1 MKFTAIDFETANSS
15 RSSACAVGLT
25 IVDNGNVVGSLY
37 KLIRPDPPYF
47 SPFNVSI
54 HGITEN
60 DVAKSPSFSELWPE
74 LIANI
79 SGPLVAHNAS
89 FDISVIRRSLDDAGI
104 TYPDLEYYCTRVI
117 AKQTWPG
124 HPTYSLDYIAQHLG
138 ISFQHHNA
146 ADDARA
152 CALIA
157 IQACQLHR
165 VASLDD
171 LQAPFVFS
179 AGHLYPGGYS
189 PCRGIYKAPTNRP
202 RQSKKLRASDIGA
215 TVSKFDSDHPFFS
228 RSFVF
233 TGAMTALLRKDAMQ
247 AVVDHGGQ
255 CHDTVRHD
263 TNYLVIGQNG
273 FIGYREGHKSTK
285 MKKAEALLA
294 EGCPIEILSEADFFN
309 ML

>member
-25 IVDNGNVVGSLY
+25 IVDNGNVVGSIY
-37 KLIRPDPPYF
+37 KLIRPEPLYF

-60 DVAKSPSFSELWPE
+60 DVAHAPSFYELWPE
-74 LIANI
+74 LLANI
-79 SGPLVAHNAS
+79 SGPIVAHNAS

-104 TYPDLEYYCTRVI
+104 AYPDLDYYCTRVI

-124 HPTYSLDYIAQHLG
+124 QPTYSLDYIAQLLG
-138 ISFQHHNA
+138 ITFQHHNA

-157 IQACQLHR
+157 LQACQLNK
-165 VASLDD
+165 VASLDE

-179 AGHLYPGGYS
+179 AGRLYPGGYS
-189 PCRGIYKAPTNRP
+189 PCRGIGKDPTNRS
-202 RQSKKLRASDIGA
+202 RDSNKLRASDIAA
-215 TVSKFDSDHPFFS
+215 TVSTFNPDHPFYS
-228 RSFVF
+228 KSFVF

-263 TNYLVIGQNG
+263 TNYLVVGQIG

-285 MKKAEALLA
+285 MKKAEALLT
-294 EGCPIEILSEADFFN
+294 EGCPIEILSEADFIS

>member
-25 IVDNGNVVGSLY
+25 IVDNGNVVGSIY
-37 KLIRPDPPYF
+37 KLIRPEPLYF

-60 DVAKSPSFSELWPE
+60 DVAHAPSFYELWPE
-74 LIANI
+74 LLANI
-79 SGPLVAHNAS
+79 SGPIVAHNAS

-104 TYPDLEYYCTRVI
+104 AYPDLDYYCTRVI

-124 HPTYSLDYIAQHLG
+124 QPTYSLDYIAQMLG
-138 ISFQHHNA
+138 ITFQHHNA
-146 ADDARA
+146 AEDARA

-157 IQACQLHR
+157 LQACQLNK
-165 VASLDD
+165 VATLDE
-171 LQAPFVFS
+171 LQTPFVFS
-179 AGHLYPGGYS
+179 AGRLYPGGYS
-189 PCRGIYKAPTNRP
+189 PCRGIGKDPTNR
-202 RQSKKLRASDIGA
+202 SHDSNKLRASDIVA
-215 TVSKFDSDHPFFS
+215 TVSAFDLDHPFYS
-228 RSFVF
+228 KSFVF
-233 TGAMTALLRKDAMQ
+233 TGAMTALVRKDAMQ

-263 TNYLVIGQNG
+263 TNYLVVGQNG

-285 MKKAEALLA
+285 MKKAEALLT
-294 EGCPIEILSEADFFN
+294 EGCPIEILSEADFIS